1 MGIADR
7 SAYDLTCHAAATKTK
22 LTAEAPLDKPI
33 SVETYQVSK
42 KSLAALGKAFKKDA
56 KVVGE
61 ALQARCV
68 PPLRL
73 PSPPPPPFRRPHCL
87 HHLLRLLRRLPRRLH
102 CLLRRHHPPPP
113 PLLQA
118 LSTEEL
124 KALEAKAQAEGKAEI
139 QTADGQSFAIEKEC
153 AASLPPRPG

>member
-61 ALQARCV
+61 ALQASCL

-73 PSPPPPPFRRPHCL
+73 PSPTPFRRPKRL
-87 HHLLRLLRRLPRRLH
+87 HHLLRLLRRLPLRLH
-102 CLLRRHHPPPP
+102 CLLRRHQPPPP

-153 AASLPPRPG
+153 AACLPPHPG